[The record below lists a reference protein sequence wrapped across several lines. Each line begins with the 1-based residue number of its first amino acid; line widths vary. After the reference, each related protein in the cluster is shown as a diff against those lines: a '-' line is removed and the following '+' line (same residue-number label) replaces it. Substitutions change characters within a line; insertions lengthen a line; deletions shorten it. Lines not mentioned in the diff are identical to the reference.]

1 MDNHPN
7 ILHGA
12 PLDRI
17 VDMSLGEL
25 LVMVLNVYEEN
36 TLLVRKPFSLNMII
50 NFLIKV
56 LKV

>member
-1 MDNHPN
+1 MNMDNHPN

-25 LVMVLNVYEEN
+25 LVMILNAYEEN
-36 TLLVRKPFSLNMII
+36 TLLVNTIFLNSI
-50 NFLIKV
+50 
-56 LKV
+56 